1 MPRKKIAIGPRTH
14 VAELAQSEL
23 LDQLTGAELVV
34 YLRLVG
40 MTGDKKTTVVDAK
53 NYELHDSPRVARSA
67 LSKLEERRLVRVN
80 LDGRA
85 GRTIEV
91 L

>member
-1 MPRKKIAIGPRTH
+1 MPRKKIAIGPKTP
-14 VAELAQSEL
+14 VAELARSEL

-40 MTGDKKTTVVDAK
+40 MTGDKATTVVDAK
-53 NYELHDSPRVARSA
+53 NAELHDSPRVARSA
-67 LSKLEERRLVRVN
+67 LSKLEERKLVRVN